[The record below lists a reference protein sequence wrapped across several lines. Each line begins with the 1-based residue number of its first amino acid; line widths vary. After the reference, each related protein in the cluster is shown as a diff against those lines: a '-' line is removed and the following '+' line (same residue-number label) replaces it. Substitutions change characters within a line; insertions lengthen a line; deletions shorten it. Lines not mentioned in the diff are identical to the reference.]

1 MTTTALAASIKR
13 NTFGGNIADM
23 AAAACPGA
31 DHEETR
37 VLARARTG
45 DETAFAWLLFRYR
58 PLVLRLAAHVLRGG
72 GASGEAEDAAQEGFI
87 RAFQNLP
94 AFRGGNGNDAAN
106 SFRAYLCRIT
116 LRVCLDRRRRASW
129 RAEVSADNAFFA
141 ATPDAAPSA
150 DARLLVEQ
158 LLDALSPPLRAA
170 LVLRELEGL
179 SYDEVARVLNVPVG
193 TVRSRLSAARA
204 QFRVLWLQA
213 EQETNHV

>member
-1 MTTTALAASIKR
+1 MTTATLAAATRIGR
-13 NTFGGNIADM
+13 HADT
-23 AAAACPGA
+23 AVAPACRSA
-31 DHEETR
+31 DDEEAR

-45 DETAFAWLLFRYR
+45 DEAAFAWLLSRYR
-58 PLVLRLAAHVLRGG
+58 PLVLRLAAHVLRCG

-94 AFRGGNGNDAAN
+94 AFRGGNGGNDDAN

-129 RAEVSADNAFFA
+129 RAEVPADDAPPA
-141 ATPDAAPSA
+141 ATPDAADA
-150 DARLLVEQ
+150 TNARLLVEQ
-158 LLDALSPPLRAA
+158 LLDALTPPLRAA
-170 LVLRELEGL
+170 LVLREIEGL
-179 SYDEVARVLNVPVG
+179 SYEEVARVLAVPVG

-204 QFRVLWLQA
+204 QFRVLWLRV